1 MEVLKHWLQFQT
13 GYNIK
18 LISKDVFLI
27 NDNFILKRF
36 LDKNKF
42 LREITVL
49 TSIESANFLIPRI
62 YLTRDNRIFVKTHK
76 GYFYLQEYFNTEKLD
91 SERLLSNS
99 SICIGISQAIADMH
113 IMLESISH
121 NKIFNKYSLVSQIE
135 RSFNG
140 KLQNHLSL
148 TQKFYKQYLDKV
160 LRVDDLPKQL
170 IHRDIHLGNIIYND
184 KQYGFI
190 DYALVEQN
198 HKVFDICYLCTSL
211 LIEFD
216 ISIEDLLTVL
226 ERCLQGYFSK
236 SFLIEDE
243 LNAIPE
249 MILSILYIATDY
261 FLRNK
266 GYEELAHKNIN
277 AINKVEKSF
286 DRLETFI
293 NKVEFLKK

>member
-1 MEVLKHWLQFQT
+1 VEVLKHWLQFQT

-62 YLTRDNRIFVKTHK
+62 YLTINNRIFVKTHK

-99 SICIGISQAIADMH
+99 SICIGIGQAIADMH

-135 RSFNG
+135 RSFKG

-148 TQKFYKQYLDKV
+148 TQKFYKQYLDKA
-160 LRVDDLPKQL
+160 LRFDDLPKQL

-216 ISIEDLLTVL
+216 ISIEELLTVL
-226 ERCLQGYFSK
+226 ERCLKGYFLK
-236 SFLIEDE
+236 SFLREDE

-261 FLRNK
+261 FLRNND
-266 GYEELAHKNIN
+266 YEELAQKNIN
-277 AINKVEKSF
+277 AISKVEKSF

-293 NKVEFLKK
+293 NKADF